1 MIYLKLVSLLMA
13 LVKNGTDL
21 IHCWGYFFI
30 ISVESGEVLD
40 NEVKSKFCF
49 KCNARGQW
57 DKNSDIIKV
66 GICRMKTYRINHTSL
81 SESVEKFATVEMLRR
96 SFSLHNLKYTTYV
109 GDEDSSLFGEIC
121 EAMKNK

>member
-1 MIYLKLVSLLMA
+1 
-13 LVKNGTDL
+13 
-21 IHCWGYFFI
+21 
-30 ISVESGEVLD
+30 
-40 NEVKSKFCF
+40 
-49 KCNARGQW
+49 
-57 DKNSDIIKV
+57 
-66 GICRMKTYRINHTSL
+66 MKTYRINHTSL